1 MLPGFQSPAVGF
13 DQPFEMLQACH
24 ERVQRSV
31 ALLQRLAEHLHR
43 VGNDAPARQ
52 AAADVLRYFD
62 VAAAHHHE
70 DEERHVFPPL
80 LALPQDAAHA
90 AVHAAVRRLQ
100 QDHRLMHHLWQGLRE
115 ALQRIAQ
122 GQDADFSHQELELL
136 HRFTG
141 LYDSHIAL
149 EETVIYPAARG
160 RLNARAQ
167 AAMGLEMASRR
178 GAVSTGPTAA
188 TR

>member
-1 MLPGFQSPAVGF
+1 MLPGFITPAVGF

-31 ALLQRLAEHLHR
+31 DLLVRLARHLHAA
-43 VGNDAPARQ
+43 GNDAAARQ

-62 VAAAHHHE
+62 KAAPHHHE

-90 AVHAAVRRLQ
+90 VVHAAVRQLQ
-100 QDHRLMHHLWQGLRE
+100 QDHLAMSQLWQTLRS
-115 ALQRIAQ
+115 ALERIAA
-122 GQDADFSHQELELL
+122 GQEADFSHQDLAVL

-141 LYDSHIAL
+141 LYASHIAL
-149 EETVIYPAARG
+149 EESVIYPAAQALLDDA
-160 RLNARAQ
+160 RL
-167 AAMGLEMASRR
+167 AAMGREMAGRR
-178 GAVSTGPTAA
+178 RSP
-188 TR
+188 